1 MNPKKIN
8 WSGFSRKTLQE
19 RLKHLEKHQLL
30 STEELKELC
39 QNQQLPLETAN
50 QMVENVLGTFSLPF
64 ALAPDFLIDGKEYH

>member
-30 STEELKELC
+30 STEELKKLC

-50 QMVENVLGTFSLPF
+50 QMVENV
-64 ALAPDFLIDGKEYH
+64 